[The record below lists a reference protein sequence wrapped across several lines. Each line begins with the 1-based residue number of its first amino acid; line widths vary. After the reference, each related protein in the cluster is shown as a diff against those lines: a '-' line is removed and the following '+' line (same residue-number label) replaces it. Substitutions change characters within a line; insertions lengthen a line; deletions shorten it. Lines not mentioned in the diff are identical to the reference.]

1 MTKTFIAA
9 LSLFAITAC
18 AQPQTGKAAP
28 KNRNLIT
35 ADEIATVSGTDAYQV
50 IEELRPAFLQ
60 SHGGVSPHN
69 DAPPT
74 PLVYVD
80 GVQAGTITALHNI
93 TASGLFS
100 IQYLDSMQATQR
112 YGTIAGGGAI
122 LITTKH

>member
-1 MTKTFIAA
+1 MRNRFIAVLTLLA
-9 LSLFAITAC
+9 AAAC

-35 ADEIATVSGTDAYQV
+35 AEEIATVSGTDAYQI

-74 PLVYVD
+74 ALVYVD
-80 GVQAGTITALHNI
+80 GVQAGGLSALHNI
-93 TASGLFS
+93 TASGISS

>member
-1 MTKTFIAA
+1 MQRHFIAA
-9 LSLFAITAC
+9 LALLATAAC
-18 AQPQTGKAAP
+18 AQPQTGKTAP

-35 ADEIATVSGTDAYQV
+35 ADEIATVSGSDAYQV

-74 PLVYVD
+74 ALVYID
-80 GVQAGTITALHNI
+80 GVQAGGLSALHNI

-100 IQYLDSMQATQR
+100 IQYLDAMQATQR
-112 YGTIAGGGAI
+112 YGTVAGGGAI